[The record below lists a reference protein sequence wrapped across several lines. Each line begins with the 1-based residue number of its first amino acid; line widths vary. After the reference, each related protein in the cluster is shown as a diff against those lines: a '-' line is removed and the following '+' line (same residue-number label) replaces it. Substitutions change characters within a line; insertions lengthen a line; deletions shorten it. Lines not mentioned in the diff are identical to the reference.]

1 MTPRKPSGKAVE
13 SVSPVSATQV
23 PETHVR
29 QPFVLQSA
37 VVLSELER
45 QRRDALSEI
54 EVVEAD
60 ILSITERANR
70 DKAAIQERMEQE
82 ITGRMERKADLELTV
97 AIASAG
103 LSAAVGDSE

>member
-1 MTPRKPSGKAVE
+1 MTPRKPTEKATDGG
-13 SVSPVSATQV
+13 SAV
-23 PETHVR
+23 PATPQPKSTSR
-29 QPFVLQSA
+29 QPYVLQSA
-37 VVLSELER
+37 VVLSELDR
-45 QRRDALSEI
+45 QMRDALSEI

-70 DKAAIQERMEQE
+70 DIAAINERKEQE

-103 LSAAVGDSE
+103 LGAGKVGA

>member
-1 MTPRKPSGKAVE
+1 MTPRKPPEKA
-13 SVSPVSATQV
+13 TDDITIV
-23 PETHVR
+23 PGPAVAKQPAR
-29 QPFVLQSA
+29 QPYVLQSA
-37 VVLSELER
+37 VVLSELDR
-45 QRRDALSEI
+45 QMRDALSEI

-70 DKAAIQERMEQE
+70 DIAAINERKEQE

-103 LSAAVGDSE
+103 LGAGKVGA